1 MPRAAEPP
9 RLYLR
14 KDGGR
19 YVWIIRDRNRDR
31 RTGCLESER
40 DLAEK
45 RLAEYLAEKHASRPA
60 KGGKSDTVSL
70 AEVMRVYV
78 MEHAP
83 TTASPKLIAE
93 HIEGLMEF
101 WGPRKVSEI
110 KGATCRKFA
119 ESRKQSMARRQL
131 ETLRAAVNYF
141 HKEYGLDP
149 VPAFTLPTKHT
160 ARTRWLTRSE
170 AAALLYAALGWRVD
184 EDGIVSRI
192 PPEQRSPHLCRF
204 ILIGLYTGTRSG
216 AILAL
221 KWLPSIDSGWID
233 LEAVVLHRS
242 GSGQRQTKKRQPPA
256 AIPARLLA
264 HLRRW
269 KRIDGN
275 MRHVVNW
282 NGSSVQSIK
291 KAFRSARKNANISND
306 VTPHT
311 LRHSCATWLMQ
322 AGVEVWQAAGFLG
335 MTAEMLERTYGHHHA
350 AFQKEAADAVT
361 KRRA

>member
-1 MPRAAEPP
+1 MPRPAEPP

-14 KDGGR
+14 TDKDGR
-19 YVWIIRDRNRDR
+19 KVWIIRDRNRDR
-31 RTGCLESER
+31 RTGCAESER
-40 DLAEK
+40 DAAEK
-45 RLAEYLAEKHASRPA
+45 RLAEYISEKHQERPA
-60 KGGKSDTVSL
+60 KGGRSDTVSL

-93 HIEGLMEF
+93 HIAGLADF

-119 ESRKQSMARRQL
+119 ETRKPSMARRQL

-149 VPAFTLPTKHT
+149 VPAFTLPTKH
-160 ARTRWLTRSE
+160 RPRERWLTRSE
-170 AAALLYAALGWRVD
+170 AARLLWAAR
-184 EDGIVSRI
+184 RT
-192 PPEQRSPHLCRF
+192 PHLARF

-216 AILAL
+216 AILGL
-221 KWLPSIDSGWID
+221 SWVPSINTGYVD
-233 LEAVVLHRS
+233 LESGILHRS
-242 GSGQRQTKKRQPPA
+242 GSAQRQTKKRQPPA
-256 AIPARLLA
+256 AIPDRLMV
-264 HLRRW
+264 HMRRW
-269 KRIDGN
+269 KKIDGHI
-275 MRHVVNW
+275 RHVVNW

-291 KAFRSARKNANISND
+291 KAFRSARKNASLSND

-311 LRHSCATWLMQ
+311 LRHSCTTWLML
-322 AGVEVWQAAGFLG
+322 AGVDIWQVAGFVG
-335 MTAEMLERTYGHHHA
+335 MSPEMVERNYGHHHP
-350 AFQKEAADAVT
+350 AFQKQAADAVT